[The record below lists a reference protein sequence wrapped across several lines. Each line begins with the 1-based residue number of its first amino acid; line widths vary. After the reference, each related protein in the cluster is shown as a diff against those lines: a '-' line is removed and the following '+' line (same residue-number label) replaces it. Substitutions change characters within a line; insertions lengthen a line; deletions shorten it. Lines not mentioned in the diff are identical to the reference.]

1 MRTSRVLSL
10 SIAVALAAV
19 GARQLQLQGQTPP
32 EAPAS
37 IGDTIPL
44 TALAADQHGLALWNN
59 TDGLLEGMKTGHD
72 TSWTT
77 CSTSAPFYLATRNHS
92 TLDEGSSAGLRAA
105 PVIDGLDGLTDALA
119 TNGFATTDVTLGWS
133 AQSLGADIEGDDWL
147 FDATTGVERRYYT
160 GGLLTLSLGGEPLA
174 TAPMARTT
182 LTITYND
189 LADCT
194 DDTVALA
201 TDVVLPENGAATS
214 TELVQAV
221 ATALID
227 DLAGNGFSFTVASL
241 TVTESAATAS
251 AFSESG
257 RTGVFLEAESGR
269 AEVSVPC
276 SCDVGI
282 HEDDVTHDWTLVWSE
297 DELPTNGPLQLKVV
311 AVTHPDSDDASDGDP
326 VEDDD
331 EDADST
337 PGRVTLT
344 VFDDSAPTT
353 GVVVDVDYPAAKGEA
368 RGTVDLTIQPGNEYR
383 VTVAH
388 SGGTGRD
395 YQLGVSHD
403 GLLLGQADL
412 RYPTGRSQ
420 DWGIEAGENETVTL
434 ELATDVAVATAT
446 TVTSAHESLTM
457 ATSAFVTI
465 IDPVTHE
472 IVSGPTNVELAPGV
486 PQSIS
491 VQNVG
496 AARRLVA
503 QVDPDGVFR
512 IRRTDGDG
520 KLYTRPC
527 PARTALASA
536 TLSTLQTEV
545 FTPRCSGC
553 HGGFNPRGG
562 LNLQE
567 GQAFS
572 NLVNIQSSQTT
583 LRRVTPDDPDASY
596 IVHKLEGRASIA
608 GSRMPQGGP
617 FLSDAVIALVRA
629 WIQSGADD
637 N

>member
-1 MRTSRVLSL
+1 MRASRVVTVV
-10 SIAVALAAV
+10 IAVVLAAV
-19 GARQLQLQGQTPP
+19 GARQLQGQTPP

-37 IGDTIPL
+37 IGDMIPL

-59 TDGLLEGMKTGHD
+59 TDGVLEAMKTGHD

-77 CSTSAPFYLATRNHS
+77 CSNSAPFYLATRDHS
-92 TLDEGSSAGLRAA
+92 TLDAASSAGLRAA

-160 GGLLTLSLGGEPLA
+160 GGLLTLSVGGEPLA

-182 LTITYND
+182 FTITYND

-201 TDVVLPENGAATS
+201 TDAALLENGAATS

-227 DLAGNGFSFTVASL
+227 DLAGNGFSFAVASL

-257 RTGVFLEAESGR
+257 RTGVFLEAASGS
-269 AEVSVPC
+269 AAVSAPW
-276 SCDVGI
+276 SCELGI
-282 HEDDVTHDWTLVWSE
+282 DEDDSTHDWTLVWSE

-326 VEDDD
+326 GED
-331 EDADST
+331 EGADST

-353 GVVVDVDYPAAKGEA
+353 GVVVDVDFPAAKGEA

-383 VTVAH
+383 VTVGH

-403 GLLLGQADL
+403 GLLLGQTDL
-412 RYPTGRSQ
+412 RYSTGRSQ
-420 DWGIEAGENETVTL
+420 DWGIEAGENATVTL
-434 ELATDVAVATAT
+434 ELATDAAVAAA
-446 TVTSAHESLTM
+446 TVTSAHESSTM
-457 ATSAFVTI
+457 ATSVFVTI
-465 IDPVTHE
+465 IDPATRE

-496 AARRLVA
+496 AARRLIA

-536 TLSTLQTEV
+536 TLSTVQTEI
-545 FTPRCSGC
+545 FTPICSGC

-567 GQAFS
+567 GQSFS
-572 NLVNIQSSQTT
+572 NLVNIQSSQTAMS
-583 LRRVTPDDPDASY
+583 RVVPGDPDASY
-596 IVHKLEGRASIA
+596 IVHKLEGRAGIA

-617 FLSDAVIALVRA
+617 FLSDAFIALVRA
-629 WIQSGADD
+629 WIQSGAED

>member
-1 MRTSRVLSL
+1 MRTSRVISL
-10 SIAVALAAV
+10 SIAVVLAAV

-59 TDGLLEGMKTGHD
+59 TDGLLEAMKTGHD

-160 GGLLTLSLGGEPLA
+160 GGLLTLSVGGEPLA

-214 TELVQAV
+214 TEPVQAV

-269 AEVSVPC
+269 AEVSAPC

-326 VEDDD
+326 VEDGG
-331 EDADST
+331 ADST

-353 GVVVDVDYPAAKGEA
+353 GVVVDVDFPAAKGEA

-412 RYPTGRSQ
+412 RCPTGRSQ
-420 DWGIEAGENETVTL
+420 DWGIEAGENATVTL

-465 IDPVTHE
+465 IDPVTRE

-496 AARRLVA
+496 AARRLIA

-536 TLSTLQTEV
+536 TLSTVQTEV

-567 GQAFS
+567 GQSFS

-583 LRRVTPDDPDASY
+583 LRRVAPDDPDASY
-596 IVHKLEGRASIA
+596 LVHKLEGRAGIA

-617 FLSDAVIALVRA
+617 FLPDAVMALVRA
-629 WIQSGADD
+629 WIQSGAED